1 MSMSKET
8 PRAWR
13 YVLAKLRYALAGA
26 LLTVLAGA
34 ASGQTASNTVAQSPL
49 TVAGNVPG
57 NLLLVPSVEYPTLDS
72 MANLGNYDVAR
83 AYTGYFD
90 PAKCYKYSYS
100 ATETDRYFYP
110 VGKSETRTCSS
121 SLQQWSGNYLNW
133 ATTQTI
139 DPFRKALTGGHRV
152 KDEAN
157 VTWLEKARY
166 DGNGANSL
174 FPNRRIP
181 ASGSSSSL
189 VSGATPASWSDFTYR
204 IWTLGNRMRF
214 TRSGNL
220 NSDPVIAYDPS
231 THTSL
236 DGSKVYEVS
245 VRVKVCDSSIGVES
259 NCVQYS
265 SGWKPEG
272 LIQKYSSRIRYSVF
286 GYLNDSNILR
296 DGGVLRARQKFV
308 GEYKLDPSSNLL
320 VANGNREWDPATG
333 ILVPNPDAADASA
346 TAGVVGQ
353 TIKFSGVINYIN
365 RFGQMTTQNHKSY
378 DPVSELYYAAIRY
391 LKRQGNVPEYS
402 GLSGTSSQRYNYAD
416 GFPVI
421 TDWDDPMQ
429 YSCQNNALLGIGDVN
444 THRDKDLPGSGS
456 TTDEPARPGAVSSDK
471 TVNVVTAT
479 QKVAQLEGI
488 TIATPFT
495 GRENSAFIAGLAY
508 DSHTKDLR
516 SDLEGK
522 QTVSTYWVD
531 VREAQVLEPRARNQ
545 YWLAAK
551 YGGFNVPD
559 DYEPYKQTKALD
571 ASLWSSGETLSTGD
585 LRPENFYVASEA
597 DKMVESLTRAFAKIA
612 AETQGA
618 GTALSSTSSQLRTD
632 TKIFQAVFYNGTW
645 RGDLRAYSLDEKGL
659 VSSSPQW
666 RAGVNLTARDWSTRR
681 IYFYNPQGKNAGA
694 QYAEFTWDNLGSTQ
708 KTALGS
714 EDVVN
719 YLAGDRSKE
728 ESQTNGTLRTRTGV
742 LGDIV
747 NSSPVYVAAP
757 NASLY
762 ERASFTGASSYVKFA
777 NSMSKRTPVVY
788 VGANDGMLHG
798 FDASDDE
805 AERGEET
812 YAFVPNG
819 AILNGLRT
827 YSEPTYEHRYFVDGE
842 MVVTDVYDTRDKRW
856 KTILVGTMGR
866 GGPGVFALDVTD
878 PADVTFLWEKN
889 GADIPA
895 LGKNIGRPVI
905 AQVAD
910 GDWRVLMGNGHATSA
925 GSAQLIMINVITGA
939 VTTAD
944 TGASG
949 SNALSAVMARDSDGD
964 RISDVAYAGDLKGNL
979 WKFSSLNGTPSATK
993 MFQARDP
1000 SGNAQPITAA
1010 PIAGR
1015 DPSTGTVWVFFGTG
1029 RYLNAADLNDRQVQS
1044 WYGIKDSSVSTAT
1057 RGDLVQRDIIAESQR
1072 DTLTLRAVE
1081 EGSAGDL
1088 KGRRGWYMDLI
1099 SPGRAP
1105 RGERVIVPN
1114 QFVGTALLATTRI
1127 PEAADI
1133 CKPTGTG
1140 FIMAIDPFTGARMP
1154 DTFFDVSRDG
1164 KYTSLDH
1171 MSMESG
1177 SGTSQDG
1184 VVVSGVAVGDAIAG
1198 QTTVVGSDIH
1208 FQTTGGVQDQLG
1220 FQVPAT
1226 AAGRMS
1232 WREIVN

>member
-1 MSMSKET
+1 M
-8 PRAWR
+8 P
-13 YVLAKLRYALAGA
+13 VLVKLRYALAGT

-100 ATETDRYFYP
+100 TTETNRYFYP
-110 VGKSETRTCSS
+110 VGKTTTRTCSS

-152 KDEAN
+152 KDEAG

-181 ASGSSSSL
+181 ASGSGSSL
-189 VSGATPASWSDFTYR
+189 VSGATPANWSDFTYR

-220 NSDPVIAYDPS
+220 NSDPVVAYDPS

-245 VRVKVCDSSIGVES
+245 VRVKVCDSNIGVES

-286 GYLNDSNILR
+286 GYLNDSSILR

-308 GEYKLDPSSNLL
+308 GEYKLDPASNLL
-320 VANGNREWDPATG
+320 VANGNREWDPSTG
-333 ILVPNPDAADASA
+333 ILVQNPDAADAAA

-353 TIKFSGVINYIN
+353 AINYSGVINYIN
-365 RFGQMTTQNHKSY
+365 RFGQMTTQDHKSY

-391 LKRQGNVPEYS
+391 LKGQGNVSEYS
-402 GLSGTSSQRYNYAD
+402 ALSGTSSQRFNHAD

-444 THRDKDLPGSGS
+444 THRDKNLPGSNT
-456 TTDEPARPGAVSSDK
+456 TTDEPTRPGAVSSDK
-471 TVNVVTAT
+471 SVNVLTAT

-488 TIATPFT
+488 TIPTPFT

-508 DSHTKDLR
+508 DSHTRDLR
-516 SDLEGK
+516 PDLDDK

-551 YGGFNVPD
+551 YGGFNVPE
-559 DYEPYKQTKALD
+559 DYEPYQQTKALD
-571 ASLWSSGETLSTGD
+571 TTLWSSGETLSTGD

-618 GTALSSTSSQLRTD
+618 GTALSSTSSQLQTD
-632 TKIFQAVFYNGTW
+632 TQLFQAVFYNGTW
-645 RGDLRAYSLDEKGL
+645 RGDLRAYELDDKGR
-659 VSSSPQW
+659 VSSSPLW
-666 RAGVNLTARDWSTRR
+666 SAGVKLTARDWTTRR
-681 IYFYNPQGKNAGA
+681 IYVHNPQGNNADA
-694 QYAEFTWDNLGSTQ
+694 KYAAFNWDNLGSTQ
-708 KTALGS
+708 RTALGS
-714 EDVVN
+714 ADVVD
-719 YLAGDRSKE
+719 YLLGDRSKE
-728 ESQTNGTLRTRTGV
+728 ESQANGALRTRTGL

-757 NASLY
+757 NAALY
-762 ERASFTGASSYVKFA
+762 ERASFTGASSYAKFA
-777 NSMSKRTPVVY
+777 QDVADRTPVIY

-798 FDASDDE
+798 FDAGAVE
-805 AERGEET
+805 AEQGQET
-812 YAFVPNG
+812 YAFVPNS
-819 AILNGLRT
+819 AIVNGLGS
-827 YSEPTYEHRYFVDGE
+827 YSDPAYEHRYFVDGE
-842 MVVTDVYDTRDKRW
+842 MVVTDVYDKGW

-878 PADVTFLWEKN
+878 PDSVKFLWEKS
-889 GADIPA
+889 GADIPS

-910 GDWRVLMGNGHATSA
+910 GEWRVILGNGHATSA
-925 GSAQLIMINVITGA
+925 GSAQLIMIDAITGA

-944 TGASG
+944 TGATG
-949 SNALSAVMARDSDGD
+949 GNALSAVLARDVDGD

-979 WKFSSLNGTPSATK
+979 WKFTGLASKPSATK

-1015 DPSTGTVWVFFGTG
+1015 DPSTGAVWVFFGTG

-1044 WYGIKDSSVSTAT
+1044 WYGIKDNNASTAT
-1057 RGDLVQRDIIAESQR
+1057 RSDLVQRNIIAESKR
-1072 DTLTLRAVE
+1072 DDLTLRAVE
-1081 EGSAGDL
+1081 DGSVGDL
-1088 KGRRGWYMDLI
+1088 AGKRGWYMDLV

-1140 FIMAIDPFTGARMP
+1140 FIMAIDPFTGARLP

-1164 KYTSLDH
+1164 KYTEVDH
-1171 MSMESG
+1171 MPVESG
-1177 SGTSQDG
+1177 SNSSQ
-1184 VVVSGVAVGDAIAG
+1184 VLVVSGVAIGNAIAG
-1198 QTTVVGSDIH
+1198 QTTIVGSEID
-1208 FQTTGGVQDQLG
+1208 FQTTGGVMDQLG

>member
-1 MSMSKET
+1 MSMSNEA
-8 PRAWR
+8 PRLWR
-13 YVLAKLRYALAGA
+13 GVFVKLRYALAGTF
-26 LLTVLAGA
+26 LTILAGA
-34 ASGQTASNTVAQSPL
+34 AGAQTASNTVAQSPL
-49 TVAGNVPG
+49 TVAGSVPG

-90 PAKCYKYSYS
+90 PGKCYKYSYS
-100 ATETDRYFYP
+100 ATETSRHFYP
-110 VGKSETRTCSS
+110 SGSATAHACSS
-121 SLQQWSGNYLNW
+121 QQWSGNYLNW

-139 DPFRKALTGGHRV
+139 DPFRKALTGGLRV
-152 KDEAN
+152 KDTASE
-157 VTWLEKARY
+157 TWLEKARY

-181 ASGSSSSL
+181 ASGNNSTL
-189 VSGATPASWSDFTYR
+189 VSGATPATWNDFTYR

-231 THTSL
+231 THKSL

-245 VRVKVCDSSIGVES
+245 VRVKVCDASVGVES

-272 LIQKYSSRIRYSVF
+272 LIQKYSGRIRYSVF

-308 GEYKLDPSSNLL
+308 GQYKLDPSNNLL
-320 VANGNREWDPATG
+320 VDNNNREWDPSTG
-333 ILVPNPDAADASA
+333 VLVQNPDSVDAQATSSA
-346 TAGVVGQ
+346 VGQ
-353 TIKFSGVINYIN
+353 TISNSGVINYIN
-365 RFGQMTTQNHKSY
+365 KFGQMTSQNHKSY

-391 LKRQGNVPEYS
+391 LKRQGNVPEYTA
-402 GLSGTSSQRYNYAD
+402 LSGTSSQRFNYAD

-421 TDWDDPMQ
+421 TDWDDPIQ

-444 THRDKDLPGSGS
+444 THRDKNLPGSSS
-456 TTDEPARPGAVSSDK
+456 TTDEPSRPSAVSSDN

-516 SDLEGK
+516 SDLEDK

-551 YGGFNVPD
+551 YGGFNVPEN
-559 DYEPYKQTKALD
+559 YQPYTQTKALD

-618 GTALSSTSSQLRTD
+618 GTALASTSSQLQTN
-632 TKIFQAVFYNGTW
+632 TQIFQAVFYNGTW
-645 RGDLRAYSLDEKGL
+645 RGDLRSYSLNAKGV
-659 VSSSPQW
+659 VSSSPLW
-666 RAGVNLTARDWSTRR
+666 RADVSLTARDWSTRK
-681 IYFYNPQGKNAGA
+681 IFVYNPQGNGNSK
-694 QYAEFTWDNLGSTQ
+694 YAAFTWDNLGSTQ
-708 KTALGS
+708 RTALGS
-714 EDVVN
+714 ADVVN
-719 YLAGDRSKE
+719 YLRGDRSKE
-728 ESQTNGTLRTRTGV
+728 EAQPNGSLRTRTGV

-757 NASLY
+757 NAALY
-762 ERASFTGASSYVKFA
+762 ERASFTGASSYAKFA
-777 NSMSKRTPVVY
+777 SDMAKRTAVVY
-788 VGANDGMLHG
+788 VGANDGMLHA
-798 FDASDDE
+798 FDASDDP
-805 AERGEET
+805 ANRGQET
-812 YAFVPNG
+812 YAFVPNS
-819 AILNGLRT
+819 AIANGLRT

-842 MVVTDVYDTRDKRW
+842 MIVTDVYDTGAKAW
-856 KTILVGTMGR
+856 KTVLIGTLGR

-878 PADVTFLWEKN
+878 PASVKFLWEKN
-889 GADIPA
+889 GADISS
-895 LGKNIGRPVI
+895 LGKNIGRPLI

-910 GDWRVLMGNGHATSA
+910 GDWRVIMGNGHATSA

-949 SNALSAVMARDSDGD
+949 SNALSSVMARDTNGD

-979 WKFSSLNGTPSATK
+979 WKFSGLAGTPSATK
-993 MFQARDP
+993 LFQARDR

-1015 DPSTGTVWVFFGTG
+1015 DPATGAVWVFFGTG
-1029 RYLNAADLNDRQVQS
+1029 RYLNSADLSDRQVQS
-1044 WYGIKDSSVSTAT
+1044 WYGIKDNSASTAT
-1057 RGDLVQRDIIAESQR
+1057 RSDLVQRDIISEPPR
-1072 DTLTLRAVE
+1072 GNLTLRAVE
-1081 EGSAGDL
+1081 EGSVGDL
-1088 KGRRGWYMDLI
+1088 AGQRGWFMDLL
-1099 SPGRAP
+1099 SPGVAP
-1105 RGERVIVPN
+1105 RGERIIVPN
-1114 QFVGTALLATTRI
+1114 QFVGGALLATTRI

-1140 FIMAIDPFTGARMP
+1140 FIMAIDPFTGARLP
-1154 DTFFDVSRDG
+1154 DTFFDVNRDG
-1164 KYTSLDH
+1164 KYTSEDDIQT
-1171 MSMESG
+1171 ESG
-1177 SGTSQDG
+1177 SQG
-1184 VVVSGVAVGDAIAG
+1184 VPASGVAVGNAVAG
-1198 QTTVVGSDIH
+1198 QTTIVGSDIH

-1220 FQVPAT
+1220 FQQPAT
-1226 AAGRMS
+1226 GVGRMS

>member
-1 MSMSKET
+1 MSNET

-13 YVLAKLRYALAGA
+13 CALEKLRYALAGA

-72 MANLGNYDVAR
+72 MANLGNYDPAR

-100 ATETDRYFYP
+100 TTETSRYFYP
-110 VGKSETRTCSS
+110 ASAAATHACSS
-121 SLQQWSGNYLNW
+121 SQQWSGNYLNW

-139 DPFRKALTGGHRV
+139 DPFRKALTGGFRV
-152 KDEAN
+152 KDTATE
-157 VTWLEKARY
+157 TWLEKARY

-181 ASGSSSSL
+181 ASGNNSTL
-189 VSGATPASWSDFTYR
+189 VSGATPAGWNDFTYR

-231 THTSL
+231 THKSL

-245 VRVKVCDSSIGVES
+245 VRVKVCDSSVGVES

-308 GEYKLDPSSNLL
+308 GENKLDPSSNLL
-320 VANGNREWDPATG
+320 VANDNREWDPSTG
-333 ILVPNPDAADASA
+333 MLVQNPDATDAQATSSA
-346 TAGVVGQ
+346 VGQ
-353 TIKFSGVINYIN
+353 TISNSGVINYIN
-365 RFGQMTTQNHKSY
+365 KFGQMTTQNHKSY

-391 LKRQGNVPEYS
+391 LKHQGNVPEYS
-402 GLSGTSSQRYNYAD
+402 ALSGTSSQRFNHAD

-444 THRDKDLPGSGS
+444 THRDKDLPGSNS
-456 TTDEPARPGAVSSDK
+456 TSDEPTRPAAVSSDK

-516 SDLEGK
+516 PDLEDK

-559 DYEPYKQTKALD
+559 NYEPYTQTRALD

-597 DKMVESLTRAFAKIA
+597 DKMVESLTRAFARIA

-618 GTALSSTSSQLRTD
+618 GTALSSTSSQLQTD
-632 TKIFQAVFYNGTW
+632 TRIFQSVFYNGTW
-645 RGDLRAYSLDEKGL
+645 RGDLRAYSLDANGV
-659 VSSSPQW
+659 VSSSPLW
-666 RAGVNLTARDWSTRR
+666 RAGVSLTARDWTTRP
-681 IYFYNPQGKNAGA
+681 IYFYNPQGNNADA
-694 QYAEFTWDNLGSTQ
+694 KYAAFTWDKLGSTQ
-708 KTALGS
+708 RTALQS

-719 YLAGDRSKE
+719 YLRGDRSKE
-728 ESQTNGTLRTRTGV
+728 ESQAAGTLRTRTGV

-747 NSSPVYVAAP
+747 NSSPVYVAAA

-762 ERASFTGASSYVKFA
+762 ERASFTGASSYATFA
-777 NSMSKRTPVVY
+777 RGVSDRTPVVY

-798 FDASDDE
+798 FDASDD
-805 AERGEET
+805 AEQKGQET
-812 YAFVPNG
+812 YAFVPNS
-819 AILNGLRT
+819 AILNGLRS
-827 YSEPTYEHRYFVDGE
+827 YSDPAYEHRYFVDGE
-842 MVVTDVYDTRDKRW
+842 MIVTDVYDTGAKRW

-878 PADVTFLWEKN
+878 PASVEFLWEKN
-889 GADIPA
+889 GTDIPS

-905 AQVAD
+905 AQVDD
-910 GDWRVLMGNGHATSA
+910 GDWRVIMGSGHATSA
-925 GSAQLIMINVITGA
+925 GSAQLIMINVRTGA

-964 RISDVAYAGDLKGNL
+964 RISDIAYAGDLNGNL
-979 WKFSSLNGTPSATK
+979 WKFTDLDGTPTATR

-1044 WYGIKDSSVSTAT
+1044 WYGIKDNNASTAT
-1057 RGDLVQRDIIAESQR
+1057 RSDLVQRDIIAESQR
-1072 DTLTLRAVE
+1072 DNLMLRAVE
-1081 EGSAGDL
+1081 EGSDGDL
-1088 KGRRGWYMDLI
+1088 ASRRGWYMDLV

-1105 RGERVIVPN
+1105 RGERIIAPN
-1114 QFVGTALLATTRI
+1114 QFVGAALLATTRI

-1133 CKPTGTG
+1133 CHPTGTG
-1140 FIMAIDPFTGARMP
+1140 FIMAINPFTGARLP

-1164 KYTSLDH
+1164 QYTSVDY
-1171 MSMESG
+1171 MQVDAG
-1177 SGTSQDG
+1177 SGATRS
-1184 VVVSGVAVGDAIAG
+1184 VVASGVAVGNAIAG
-1198 QTTVVGSDIH
+1198 QTTVVSNEIY
-1208 FQTTGGVQDQLG
+1208 FQTTGGTQDQLG